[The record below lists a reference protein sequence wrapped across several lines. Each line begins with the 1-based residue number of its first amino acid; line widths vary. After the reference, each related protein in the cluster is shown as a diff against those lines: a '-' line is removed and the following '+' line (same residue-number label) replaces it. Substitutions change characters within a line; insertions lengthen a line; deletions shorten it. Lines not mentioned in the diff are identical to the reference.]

1 MGPAQGCAR
10 WLLYSFERAEVKG
23 DGPMRPSPVRPV
35 SDVTSEKYQ
44 LVARA
49 LADKWPCALVTCEP
63 DFKHRSPSVKA
74 GYKTYHSL
82 PAPAFPGGGGHFWA
96 CRWWWGLLSHTA
108 GAAAVL
114 APACSTM
121 QGPAPKC
128 PGFLLQLRVWAVC
141 VRSQHRVVALLPPQ
155 QQPKRSEGCCEH
167 SEKHSPPCKS
177 RMGRLQKC
185 SPGTPLGAAPVLPCL
200 CGCRGSM
207 LSYGFP
213 TKLEA
218 D

>member
-1 MGPAQGCAR
+1 M
-10 WLLYSFERAEVKG
+10 
-23 DGPMRPSPVRPV
+23 
-35 SDVTSEKYQ
+35 
-44 LVARA
+44 
-49 LADKWPCALVTCEP
+49 ADKWPSVLVTCEP

-74 GYKTYHSL
+74 WYKKYCSL
-82 PAPAFPGGGGHFWA
+82 PAPAFPGGGATSGRAGGVGVSF
-96 CRWWWGLLSHTA
+96 LTA

-114 APACSTM
+114 APACSTR
-121 QGPAPKC
+121 QGTAPKC

-155 QQPKRSEGCCEH
+155 QQPKRSERCYEH

-185 SPGTPLGAAPVLPCL
+185 SPGTTLGAAPVLPCL
-200 CGCRGSM
+200 CGCRGSV